1 MGKYSSD
8 SDSDKRKSSYKSR
21 SKRRSSSSSS
31 SDSRSRKR
39 RHNRSRSRDRYSKYS
54 KSRRRSRSRSR
65 HRDRHRRHRRSRSRS
80 RSYIKE
86 YTSKPRRRSTSSS
99 SDSEPKNE
107 EIVKN
112 EAKRA
117 SPEVSKVD
125 AKAVNAI
132 NEEGFTPKSFTSK
145 SKKMMENIVIDLK
158 KQTIKV
164 PEVEPVEPD
173 SIFHHNLFLNEEAR
187 MEKWI
192 KELYGYRQRAL
203 QQGLKTGEK

>member
-8 SDSDKRKSSYKSR
+8 SDSEKRKSYKSR

-31 SDSRSRKR
+31 SESRSRKR
-39 RHNRSRSRDRYSKYS
+39 RHNRSRSRDRYSKSRRSS
-54 KSRRRSRSRSR
+54 KSRRRSRSR
-65 HRDRHRRHRRSRSRS
+65 HRDRHRRHRRS

-107 EIVKN
+107 EIPKN
-112 EAKRA
+112 EARK

-125 AKAVNAI
+125 VKVVNAI
-132 NEEGFTPKSFTSK
+132 NEEGFTPKSYTSK
-145 SKKMMENIVIDLK
+145 SKMMENIVIDLK

-203 QQGLKTGEK
+203 QQGLKTVEK